1 MSTVIR
7 SIDMLAP
14 ALAAGLTYPA
24 YLGLGRRRP
33 VHAREQATHD
43 AARRE
48 SIIVAGRRVV
58 VYEWGAGDRTVLV
71 VHGWRG
77 RAAQFAAI
85 VRELRSEGYR
95 VIGFDAPAS
104 GDSPGRR
111 THIGE
116 FRAIVDALARRE
128 GGFHAIVTHSAGTLA
143 AAAVAA
149 DDGITD
155 RIVAIAP
162 IVRVGY
168 LSEQFARMTGLGGRA
183 MRLQEAWFAAG
194 LRRRGYV
201 LDERYELLA
210 REWPESLS
218 ITIVH
223 DRGDRMSDIG
233 ESRRLAQH
241 RPAQVALIETEGSG
255 HIRVLESDAAL
266 DAVLDV
272 VRREVLPHE
281 IPATSRVPHE
291 THMQNV
297 GLVQES
303 GSHADLAAEA
313 ATAAGAALSPAR

>member
-1 MSTVIR
+1 MLEMNAMIR
-7 SIDMLAP
+7 SIDKLAP

-33 VHAREQATHD
+33 VHEREQATHD

-58 VYEWGAGDRTVLV
+58 VYEWGSGERTVLV

-111 THIGE
+111 THVGE
-116 FRAIVDALARRE
+116 FRAVVDALARRE

-143 AAAVAA
+143 VAAAVADA
-149 DDGITD
+149 GITS

-162 IVRVGY
+162 IVRVDY
-168 LSEQFARMTGLGGRA
+168 LSEQFARMAGIGGRA
-183 MRLQEAWFAAG
+183 MRLQQAWFANG

-201 LDERYELLA
+201 LDGRYDLLGEPLSPA
-210 REWPESLS
+210 LS
-218 ITIVH
+218 ITVVH
-223 DRGDRMSDIG
+223 DRGDRMADIG
-233 ESRRLAQH
+233 ESRRLAQ
-241 RPAQVALIETEGSG
+241 RSPARVTLIETEGEG
-255 HIRVLESDAAL
+255 HSRVLESDAAL

-272 VRREVLPHE
+272 VGRE
-281 IPATSRVPHE
+281 IPAASRVPRE
-291 THMQNV
+291 TPVQST
-297 GLVQES
+297 GLPQES
-303 GSHADLAAEA
+303 RSRAEF
-313 ATAAGAALSPAR
+313 SPAR

>member
-1 MSTVIR
+1 MNAMIR
-7 SIDMLAP
+7 SIDKLAP

-33 VHAREQATHD
+33 VHERERATHE

-48 SIIVAGRRVV
+48 SIVVAGRRVV
-58 VYEWGAGDRTVLV
+58 VYEWGAGERTVLV

-85 VRELRSEGYR
+85 VRELRAEGYR

-111 THIGE
+111 THLGE

-143 AAAVAA
+143 AAAAAA

-155 RIVAIAP
+155 RIVSIAP

-168 LSEQFARMTGLGGRA
+168 LTEQFARMTGLSGRA
-183 MRLQEAWFAAG
+183 TGLQEAWFAAG

-201 LDERYELLA
+201 LDESYELLA
-210 REWPESLS
+210 RELPADLS

-223 DRGDRMSDIG
+223 DRGDRMSDID
-233 ESRRLAQH
+233 ESRRLAQR
-241 RPAQVALIETEGSG
+241 RPDQVTLIETEGSG
-255 HIRVLESDAAL
+255 HSRVLESDAAL
-266 DAVLDV
+266 DAVLEV
-272 VRREVLPHE
+272 VGATE
-281 IPATSRVPHE
+281 IPVTSRVLHE
-291 THMQNV
+291 TRVPSMGFAPV
-297 GLVQES
+297 S
-303 GSHADLAAEA
+303 GSRAELSHA
-313 ATAAGAALSPAR
+313 R